1 MHRVKQTREVVLQ
14 LKQVREEKGYSLQKI
29 LDMTLASGGNI
40 SMTTVRR
47 VFADGSEDQNFR
59 YEDTIQPIASAL
71 LAVEAVNAPLETEA
85 DAELQALRSLV
96 RLKNVIIEEMSVDA
110 EKVRQRENEIKED
123 AQKKINYLKEQIA
136 FKEERIRQQ
145 DKLLDE
151 RRDFIYRKDRII
163 AALAIALALSLLV
176 IIGALVVDKI
186 NPDMG
191 FFWLNDMAA
200 HFANA
205 GLDLAWTDTG
215 IKI

>member
-29 LDMTLASGGNI
+29 LDMTLEAGGNI

-59 YEDTIQPIASAL
+59 YEDTIQPIAAAL
-71 LAVEAVNAPLETEA
+71 LAVEASGSQLETEA

-96 RLKNVIIEEMSVDA
+96 RLKNVIIEELSADA
-110 EKVRQRENEIKED
+110 EKVHQRENEIKED

-191 FFWLNDMAA
+191 FFWLNDVAA

-205 GLDLAWTDTG
+205 GLDLTWTDTG

>member
-1 MHRVKQTREVVLQ
+1 MQRVKQTRQVILQ
-14 LKQVREEKGYSLQKI
+14 LKQVREDKGYSLQKI
-29 LDMTLASGGNI
+29 LDMTLEAGGNI

-47 VFADGSEDQNFR
+47 VFAEGSEDQNFR

-71 LAVEAVNAPLETEA
+71 LAVEAVSAPLETEA

-110 EKVRQRENEIKED
+110 EKVRERENEIKED
-123 AQKKINYLKEQIA
+123 AQKKIDYLKGQIS

-151 RRDFIYRKDRII
+151 RRDFLYRKDRII
-163 AALAIALALSLLV
+163 AALAIALSISLLV

-191 FFWLNDMAA
+191 FFWLNDMAV
-200 HFANA
+200 HFADT